1 MDLSGKL
8 VQYHLTLV
16 RTNMK
21 FFTELPDDSPRRD
34 YEKRKVD
41 ATGDVDVAV
50 GRDVGAVARQLNRS
64 GSGPV

>member
-8 VQYHLTLV
+8 VQYRLTLV
-16 RTNMK
+16 GTQMK
-21 FFTELPDDSPRRD
+21 FFTELPDDLQGGT

-50 GRDVGAVARQLNRS
+50 GPDGGAVARQLNRS